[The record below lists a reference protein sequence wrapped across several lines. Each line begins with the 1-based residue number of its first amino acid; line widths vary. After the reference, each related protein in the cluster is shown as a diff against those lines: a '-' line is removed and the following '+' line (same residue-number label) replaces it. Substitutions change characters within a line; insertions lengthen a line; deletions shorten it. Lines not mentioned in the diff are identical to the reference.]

1 MIMGFWLPVN
11 QLDVNRQTGSK
22 ALKQVHPFMLA
33 CFGAMAF
40 TLSPCGGGG
49 AENSLKALPCHYS
62 ADNKDHQAAGAW
74 VAKR

>member
-1 MIMGFWLPVN
+1 MIMGFGLPVN

-22 ALKQVHPFMLA
+22 AMKQVRLMLA

-49 AENSLKALPCHYS
+49 AENSLKALPFHYS

-74 VAKR
+74 IAKR